1 MARAEKSEHV
11 AIGLRVKTGRATA
24 VILSGP
30 ASAPIVLARK
40 SIQLYDPAIP
50 ASHQPYHAE
59 LELPPSESARIVPLA
74 LEAVKRVSIDALKTL
89 VNDLRSSHR
98 SISAVA
104 LVAGS
109 ATDPESIRNPHMR
122 AHARE
127 GQLFP
132 HALARAAKQL
142 RIPATTIVEADSFA
156 RAATALHKTPAT
168 FKNDI
173 AELGRPVGKPWGME
187 EKTAAAAAWLAL
199 VS

>member
-1 MARAEKSEHV
+1 M
-11 AIGLRVKTGRATA
+11 RVKTGRATA

-30 ASAPIVLARK
+30 ASAPIVLSRK
-40 SIQLYDPAIP
+40 SIQLYDSAIP
-50 ASHQPYHAE
+50 ESHQPYHAE
-59 LELPPSESARIVPLA
+59 LELPSDESARIVPRA
-74 LEAVKRVSIDALKTL
+74 LEAVDRVSLDALKDL
-89 VNDLRSSHR
+89 VNEVRNSHS

-132 HALARAAKQL
+132 RALARAAKQL
-142 RIPATTIVEADSFA
+142 RIPATTIVEADAFPK
-156 RAATALHKTPAT
+156 AALALHKTPAT

-173 AELGRPVGKPWGME
+173 AELGRALGKPWGME

-199 VS
+199 AK

>member
-1 MARAEKSEHV
+1 
-11 AIGLRVKTGRATA
+11 
-24 VILSGP
+24 
-30 ASAPIVLARK
+30 
-40 SIQLYDPAIP
+40 
-50 ASHQPYHAE
+50 
-59 LELPPSESARIVPLA
+59 
-74 LEAVKRVSIDALKTL
+74 
-89 VNDLRSSHR
+89 
-98 SISAVA
+98 
-104 LVAGS
+104 
-109 ATDPESIRNPHMR
+109 MR

-156 RAATALHKTPAT
+156 KAATALHKTSAV

-199 VS
+199 AS